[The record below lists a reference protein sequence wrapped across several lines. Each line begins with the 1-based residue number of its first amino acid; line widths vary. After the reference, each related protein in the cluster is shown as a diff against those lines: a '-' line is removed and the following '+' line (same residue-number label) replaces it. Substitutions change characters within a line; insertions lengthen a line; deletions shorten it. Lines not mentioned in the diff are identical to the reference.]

1 MQTQNQTSEHSSKS
15 HTLAGLRFWDIIQ
28 TLGVAIAVALF
39 LKIFIIELYQVP
51 SRSMEQKLLAGD
63 YVVAD
68 KIAYSIGLPT
78 VLPFTNIR
86 LPFAEWRIMFKN
98 IHRSDVIIF
107 DFPGEISEIIPQNP
121 ELYVKRVVGLPGET
135 VSVSNG
141 KIFINGLQMID
152 DYCDGTI
159 IPQQASGAE
168 DCPFLGPLTVP
179 KKGMK
184 ITLTPEYIDLYQTLI
199 EREGNSVEIVNNRVY
214 INGDETTSYIVHD
227 NYYYVLGDNCSD
239 SYDSRYWGFVP
250 ERSIM
255 GKPLMIYWSVDAV
268 SKSAR
273 WNRIGTIVQ

>member
-1 MQTQNQTSEHSSKS
+1 MQTQNQTSEQSSKS
-15 HTLAGLRFWDIIQ
+15 HTLAGLRFGDIIQ

-63 YVVAD
+63 YVIAD

-86 LPFAEWRIMFKN
+86 LPFAEWRIMFKS
-98 IHRSDVIIF
+98 IHRGDVIIF
-107 DFPGEISEIIPQNP
+107 DFPGEISEIIPKNP

-135 VSVSNG
+135 ISVNEGKVFVNG
-141 KIFINGLQMID
+141 SPI
-152 DYCDGTI
+152 DYCDVTTTTA
-159 IPQQASGAE
+159 PPPMADTE
-168 DCPFLGPLTVP
+168 DCAFLGPLIVP

-184 ITLTPEYIDLYQTLI
+184 LTLTPEYIDLYQLLI
-199 EREGNSVEIVNNRVY
+199 EREGNTMEIENNRIY
-214 INGDETTSYIVHD
+214 INGEETTSYTVQD

-239 SYDSRYWGFVP
+239 SYDSRFWGFVP

-255 GKPLMIYWSVDAV
+255 GKPLMVYWSVDAV
-268 SKSAR
+268 SRSAR
-273 WNRIGTIVQ
+273 WNRIGTIVR